1 MDMKEKDREINRIV
15 SNDKEWRRYIIK
27 KLDKI
32 EDDQHKTAIKVNTLE
47 VKASF
52 FGIIFGFISGF
63 FGGKL

>member
-1 MDMKEKDREINRIV
+1 MEIMSDKELNRIV

-32 EDDQHKTAIKVNTLE
+32 EDEQQKQAIKVNTLE
-47 VKASF
+47 VKASL

-63 FGGKL
+63 FGSKF